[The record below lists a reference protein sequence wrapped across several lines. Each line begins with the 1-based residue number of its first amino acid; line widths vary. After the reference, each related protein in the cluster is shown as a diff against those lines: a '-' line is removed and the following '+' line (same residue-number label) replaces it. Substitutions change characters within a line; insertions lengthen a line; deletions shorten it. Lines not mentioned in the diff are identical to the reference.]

1 MGDDDITQDL
11 LNAVGTFST
20 RDQNSSN
27 QNVHQISIFLIME
40 VPIVQSNINKE
51 PFQRPFLR
59 ALGKE
64 FLPYDFPKPF
74 QSDFVYQ

>member
-1 MGDDDITQDL
+1 MAILRKTFPMLSKL
-11 LNAVGTFST
+11 LAQEIKIQAIKMFAKY
-20 RDQNSSN
+20 
-27 QNVHQISIFLIME
+27 HFFLIME
-40 VPIVQSNINKE
+40 VPSNINKE

-74 QSDFVYQ
+74 QSDFVYL

>member
-1 MGDDDITQDL
+1 MTILRKTFPMLSKL
-11 LNAVGTFST
+11 LAHEIKIQAIKFTKYQVFW
-20 RDQNSSN
+20 
-27 QNVHQISIFLIME
+27 IME
-40 VPIVQSNINKE
+40 VPSNINKE

-74 QSDFVYQ
+74 QSDFVYL

>member
-1 MGDDDITQDL
+1 MTIL
-11 LNAVGTFST
+11 RKTFSMLSKLLAHEIKIQAIKMFT
-20 RDQNSSN
+20 KYQ
-27 QNVHQISIFLIME
+27 FFFIME

-74 QSDFVYQ
+74 QSDFVYL

>member
-11 LNAVGTFST
+11 LNAVETFST

-40 VPIVQSNINKE
+40 VPSNINKE
-51 PFQRPFLR
+51 PFQRPFPR

-74 QSDFVYQ
+74 QSDFVYL